1 MRCARQLRRVIARR
15 SWVKSLV
22 HHRLECGVRW
32 DTGTVVLMTSCIAS
46 VRLRHALLRSGT
58 VVKGSG
64 GGKSDSRMQSSE
76 AKAVQ
81 SVSWKFSLEGSIRQ
95 GRGSSMIVT
104 VLWENGPY
112 RVWGLIVGFCIGE

>member
-22 HHRLECGVRW
+22 HHRLECGVGR
-32 DTGTVVLMTSCIAS
+32 DTGTVVLMMSCIAS

-64 GGKSDSRMQSSE
+64 GGKSNSRMRSSE

-81 SVSWKFSLEGSIRQ
+81 SMSWKFGLEGYIRR
-95 GRGSSMIVT
+95 GSGSSMIVT
-104 VLWENGPY
+104 LGKWSELGLGY
-112 RVWGLIVGFCIGE
+112 DTRVS